1 LTPKSPHLLAIAQ
14 ARSYRERVTEVPD
27 ADRAEQSTRADRE
40 EDEPDTPTSAPIE
53 ANEADVAEQSIP
65 VPIDDDYR

>member
-1 LTPKSPHLLAIAQ
+1 M
-14 ARSYRERVTEVPD
+14 TEVPD
-27 ADRAEQSTRADRE
+27 ADRAEQTIPADRE
-40 EDEPDTPTSAPIE
+40 EDEPETPTSPPIE